1 MGVRK
6 RWWHDVQSQTRL
18 IMRNVFLLSFSLI
31 VFASCNSKR
40 TLVDDLNES
49 IVADAMPAIADTN
62 AFNKQIRSLVYLLD
76 PSCSVCIANYMEFI
90 ESLNIGNCNYDSL
103 FTIVLNGD
111 MMQVEYYMDRDNVK
125 SPCNSRNIVDNEGD
139 MTEFYYSLSEGNNIL
154 LFDGVRLLFCTSV
167 FAYKYE
173 PEIGL
178 VREE

>member
-76 PSCSVCIANYMEFI
+76 PKEVSSVACYAMLVINLNSAQCPAISKLAQKKTRTPPAKYLSKSCKKWRF
-90 ESLNIGNCNYDSL
+90 
-103 FTIVLNGD
+103 F
-111 MMQVEYYMDRDNVK
+111 
-125 SPCNSRNIVDNEGD
+125 
-139 MTEFYYSLSEGNNIL
+139 
-154 LFDGVRLLFCTSV
+154 FD
-167 FAYKYE
+167 
-173 PEIGL
+173 L
-178 VREE
+178 VRKINGARGFVKYFYF